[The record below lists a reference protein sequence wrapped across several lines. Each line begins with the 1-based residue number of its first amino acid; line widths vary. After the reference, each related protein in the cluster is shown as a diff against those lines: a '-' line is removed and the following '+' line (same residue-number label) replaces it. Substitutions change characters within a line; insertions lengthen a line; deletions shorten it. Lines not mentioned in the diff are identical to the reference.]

1 MNESASKR
9 NVIAI
14 VIISALGYFVD
25 IYDLILF
32 SVVRI
37 GSLKSLGVS
46 DADLLP
52 DGVLLLNMQM
62 AGMLIGGIIWGIMG
76 DKKGRISVLFGSI
89 FLYSLANIANGFVQT
104 IPQYAAL
111 RFIAGVGLAGEL
123 GAGITLVSE
132 VMPKETRGYGTMLV
146 ATVGIFGAVVAAFIA
161 DIFQWRTAFFVG
173 GGLGIVLLI
182 MRIGVYESGI
192 YNSIKQ
198 AAVAKGSFHKL
209 FTDRRMFF
217 KYLYSIFIGVPIWFI
232 VGVLVTFSPEFA
244 KAFGIQETI
253 STGKA
258 IMFCYIGLAAG
269 DFLSGF
275 LSQILKT
282 RKKIIMA
289 FIVLEALFVSVYLF
303 LNIFDATFL
312 YAMCL
317 VLGISGGYWAV
328 FVTNAS
334 EQFGTNI
341 RATVTTT
348 VPNFVRGAVVP
359 ATLAFQ
365 YLTPVTGIVFSAL
378 IVGMSTLAI
387 AFFAITR
394 LEETYGKDLNYVEKH

>member
-104 IPQYAAL
+104 IPQYAVL

-146 ATVGIFGAVVAAFIA
+146 ATIGIFGAVVAAFIA

-182 MRIGVYESGI
+182 MRIGVYESGM
-192 YNSIKQ
+192 YNSIKET
-198 AAVAKGSFHKL
+198 AVAKGSFHKL
-209 FTDRRMFF
+209 FTDRKLFF
-217 KYLYSIFIGVPIWFI
+217 RYLYSIFIGVPIWFI

-289 FIVLEALFVSVYLF
+289 FIALEALFVSVYLF
-303 LNIFDATFL
+303 LNIFDAAFL

-317 VLGISGGYWAV
+317 MLGISGGYWAV

-378 IVGMSTLAI
+378 IVGMSTLII
-387 AFFAITR
+387 AFFSITR